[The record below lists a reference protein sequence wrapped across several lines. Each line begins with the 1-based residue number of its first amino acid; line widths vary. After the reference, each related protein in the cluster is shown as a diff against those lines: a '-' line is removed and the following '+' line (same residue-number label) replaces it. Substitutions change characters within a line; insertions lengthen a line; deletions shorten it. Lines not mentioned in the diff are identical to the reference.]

1 MDYRVRWVD
10 TSKLYWRNLI
20 CGLQLTCLPYDE
32 IFTPTEGSWFV
43 AFSPKDGP
51 VGFAGMVPSAQ
62 FSDCVYLCRAGVK
75 EAHRGHGLQK
85 KLIYI
90 RLKRARI
97 MGMNWAV
104 TDTYDNP
111 ASANSLI
118 STGFR
123 VYDPSKPWG
132 MDGATYWRKKLN
144 DAVQR
149 PRKT

>member
-1 MDYRVRWVD
+1 MNYKVRAVD
-10 TSKLYWRNLI
+10 NSQLYWRNILS
-20 CGLQLTCLPYDE
+20 GLQLACLPYDE
-32 IFTPTEGSWFV
+32 IFTPIEGWWFV
-43 AFSPKDGP
+43 AFEQKAGA
-51 VGFAGMVPSAQ
+51 VGFAGMVKSSQ
-62 FSDCVYLCRAGVK
+62 FSDCVYLCRAGVLPN
-75 EAHRGHGLQK
+75 HRGHGLQK
-85 KLIYI
+85 RLIQV
-90 RLKRARI
+90 RLSSARR

-104 TDTYDNP
+104 TDTYENP

-123 VYDPSKPWG
+123 IYDPSRPWG